1 MRLVPRKKGIEIS
14 LSPEAIER
22 LEAKAQLLGY
32 RSKSALVEAW
42 ALGKIDADISQSAKA
57 AQAAIDNLTNII
69 GTLERGK

>member
-1 MRLVPRKKGIEIS
+1 MGVGLKIVPKKKGIEIS
-14 LSPEAIER
+14 LSPEAIEC

-57 AQAAIDNLTNII
+57 AQAAINNLTKII
-69 GTLERGK
+69 N